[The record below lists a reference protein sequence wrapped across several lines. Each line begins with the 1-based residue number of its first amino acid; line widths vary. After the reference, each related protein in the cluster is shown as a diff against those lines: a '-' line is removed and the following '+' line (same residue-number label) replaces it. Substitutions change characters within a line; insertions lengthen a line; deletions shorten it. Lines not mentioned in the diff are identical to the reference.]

1 MSHRPRSHRRD
12 AEETDASLV
21 ARLTTFIEAEKTPSG
36 PVDWVPDHSNFR
48 FAIAL
53 DIKGITVAGM
63 LLHGRASLFPPERDI
78 TLGLSWND
86 PSGQGGNFERLDWRP
101 IHAHNNKG
109 LGPSEH
115 RFILIESTHRHCL
128 AANAA
133 LAMGMRRAMA
143 ERLPVA
149 LPVEPD
155 PPDWSSLL
163 ARAAH
168 FWNLQGIVHIS
179 RKRGKSVGDG
189 LFFLASIR
197 RDGFYASHAAARP
210 PFRAEPCRA

>member
-1 MSHRPRSHRRD
+1 MSRTPRSRKSKP
-12 AEETDASLV
+12 EETDTSLV
-21 ARLTTFIEAEKTPSG
+21 ARLTTFIEAEKTLSG
-36 PVDWVPDHSNFR
+36 PVDWVPDHSNLR

-53 DIKGITVAGM
+53 DIDGITEAGM
-63 LLHGRASLFPPERDI
+63 LLHGRARFFPPERDI
-78 TLGLSWND
+78 TLGLSWKD

-109 LGPSEH
+109 LGPTEH
-115 RFILIESTHRHCL
+115 RFILIEGIHRHCL

-149 LPVEPD
+149 MPVEPD

-163 ARAAH
+163 ALAAH

-179 RKRGKSVGDG
+179 PPPWQYDLAFPWGVEEPPTTNGGKK
-189 LFFLASIR
+189 
-197 RDGFYASHAAARP
+197 
-210 PFRAEPCRA
+210 